1 VKILSANQIREGDAF
16 TIKHEP
22 IKSIDLMERAAE
34 KCFDWIYEN
43 APKVF
48 PANKEERDWVF
59 NVFCGVGNNGGDGL
73 VIARLLNKNGYDVK
87 VFIVEFSDK
96 YSSDFQTNYEKIK
109 KSKISISHIK
119 KPADIPEIESGSMVI
134 DAIFGTGITRKADGV
149 AAAVIRAINQSESRV
164 VAIDLPSG
172 LMDADNSANDSTAIV
187 NAHFTLALEFIKLA
201 FLFPEN
207 EQHVGIS
214 KLIKIGIHPGFIEA
228 VETTSYLTQEI
239 DIQKLLKPRS
249 KFAHKGT
256 FGHTLIVAGSHGKY
270 GAACL
275 SAKGAMRSGAGLVSV
290 LAPKSGMSAIQSSF
304 NEAMYLPGN
313 GEDFLIGEFAH
324 QNFDS
329 IAVGPG
335 IGTKDET
342 ALFLKSL
349 FSQVKIPVVLDA
361 DAINLLAADTKLLNL
376 VPENSILTPHP
387 GEFKRL
393 AGDWTND
400 YERHQK
406 QISFSQKHKVYVV
419 LKGAHT
425 SISCPDGHVHFNSTG
440 NSGMATAGSGDVL
453 TGVIASLLAQGYKPK
468 EAAIIGV
475 YMHGHAGDIALWD
488 TGYEAM
494 LASDIINCLGK
505 AFLSFTLP
513 SNK

>member
-1 VKILSANQIREGDAF
+1 MKILSATQNREGDAF
-16 TIKHEP
+16 TLKHEP

-34 KCFDWIYEN
+34 KCFDWIYDN

-48 PANKEERDWVF
+48 SSNMEEREWIF

-87 VFIVEFSDK
+87 VFIVDFSDK
-96 YSSDFQTNYEKIK
+96 YSSNFQTNYEKIK
-109 KSKISISHIK
+109 KSKIAISHIK

-134 DAIFGTGITRKADGV
+134 DSIFGTGITRKVDGIAAD
-149 AAAVIRAINQSESRV
+149 VIRAINQSESKV
-164 VAIDLPSG
+164 VSIDLPSG
-172 LMDADNSANDSTAIV
+172 LMDADNSANDLTAIV

-207 EQHVGIS
+207 EKYVGKS

-228 VETTSYLTQEI
+228 VVTTNFLTQEC
-239 DIQKLLKPRS
+239 DIQELLKPRS

-256 FGHTLIVAGSHGKY
+256 FGHALIVAGSYGKY

-290 LAPKSGMSAIQSSF
+290 LAPKSGMSVIQTSI
-304 NEAMYLPGN
+304 NEAMYLAGD
-313 GEDFLIGEFAH
+313 GEDFLSGEFNL
-324 QNFDS
+324 QNYNA
-329 IAVGPG
+329 IAIGPG
-335 IGTKDET
+335 IGIKDET
-342 ALFLKSL
+342 SLFLKNL
-349 FSQVKIPVVLDA
+349 LNQIKVPVVIDA
-361 DAINLLAADTKLLNL
+361 DALNLLASDKQLLSL
-376 VPENSILTPHP
+376 VPEQSVLTPHP
-387 GEFKRL
+387 GEFMRL
-393 AGDWTND
+393 VGDWAND

-406 QISFSQKHKVYVV
+406 QLAFSQKHKVFVV

-425 SISCPDGHVHFNSTG
+425 SISCPDGKVYFNNNG

-453 TGVIASLLAQGYKPK
+453 TGVIASLLAQGYDPK
-468 EAAIIGV
+468 DAAIIGV